1 MKLNTSQLKAPRG
14 LFKVVCL
21 CLVIIDLV
29 LARRGFAGGLA
40 DLQHFSDAK
49 WVTVTSVSSY
59 AFILPIIIGCYLLGD
74 IVPTRMEMVFQL
86 LGSVLFVTSG
96 ALVVERYQYLSG
108 SDGDV
113 GLALGSMLIITSL
126 FMLLDFILLAKEH
139 FGKK

>member
-1 MKLNTSQLKAPRG
+1 MVLNISHFFTLLQ
-14 LFKVVCL
+14 

-74 IVPTRMEMVFQL
+74 IVPMRMV
-86 LGSVLFVTSG
+86 S
-96 ALVVERYQYLSG
+96 
-108 SDGDV
+108 V
-113 GLALGSMLIITSL
+113 GLFNFLKKSTLYALIRDLHAYQFLTLRTFENFHIS
-126 FMLLDFILLAKEH
+126 EEP
-139 FGKK
+139 

>member
-1 MKLNTSQLKAPRG
+1 
-14 LFKVVCL
+14 
-21 CLVIIDLV
+21 
-29 LARRGFAGGLA
+29 
-40 DLQHFSDAK
+40 
-49 WVTVTSVSSY
+49 
-59 AFILPIIIGCYLLGD
+59 
-74 IVPTRMEMVFQL
+74 MVFQL